1 VDEGGGQHLPEVNV
15 SATEA
20 ELVEAVPHL
29 FYACAAKCWTAI
41 GKTVQKLI
49 IVQHNKSGLFEGRD
63 PRGFA

>member
-1 VDEGGGQHLPEVNV
+1 VYEGGGQHLPEVNV

-41 GKTVQKLI
+41 GKTVQKLLF
-49 IVQHNKSGLFEGRD
+49 VQHNK
-63 PRGFA
+63 